1 MLQTVGKY
9 NTDKAKIVENE
20 KSVIDWEHYE
30 EAIDDPIVGEM
41 KASYENMMKEV
52 EAGPIAD
59 FEKDQQKM
67 VAKTKDVFEGMVR
80 LHPRAPPLPAPLPT
94 SALFSA
100 SPRPSISALALRA
113 AVR

>member
-1 MLQTVGKY
+1 MGKY

-59 FEKDQQKM
+59 FEKDH
-67 VAKTKDVFEGMVR
+67 VR
-80 LHPRAPPLPAPLPT
+80 HG
-94 SALFSA
+94 
-100 SPRPSISALALRA
+100 
-113 AVR
+113 

>member
-41 KASYENMMKEV
+41 KACYDKAMKEA
-52 EAGPIAD
+52 EAGPIAE
-59 FEKDQQKM
+59 FEKDQQIL